1 MFNNLNLI
9 QRLKEDPPG
18 AVEYVAHSASTG
30 TDLKG
35 DMRPQDEALEEARGL
50 KSGLSWKLA
59 VARAGEPGN
68 MSRPSEMEEL
78 GLGVASV
85 AA

>member
-1 MFNNLNLI
+1 
-9 QRLKEDPPG
+9 
-18 AVEYVAHSASTG
+18 
-30 TDLKG
+30 
-35 DMRPQDEALEEARGL
+35 MRPQDEALEEARGL

-68 MSRPSEMEEL
+68 LSRPSEMEEL

>member
-1 MFNNLNLI
+1 
-9 QRLKEDPPG
+9 
-18 AVEYVAHSASTG
+18 
-30 TDLKG
+30 
-35 DMRPQDEALEEARGL
+35 LEEARGL

-59 VARAGEPGN
+59 VATAGDPGN